1 MIDPHNFDDNG
12 PPDLTARKKN
22 SWKEPWLW
30 IVLGPLFVTI
40 ITSLIFVYIAV
51 SGADQRVVDDYYT
64 EGKAINHRFE
74 ADKLAIALGVGAIA
88 QIDSVS
94 GEVIVELTGLTTY
107 PDQLSLYFSHP
118 VKSTEDITVKLKK
131 INASRYRADLPKV
144 LKDRWYLQLSPVDAA
159 EDNKWRLVGELN
171 LNLQHEITLAPEV
184 Q

>member
-1 MIDPHNFDDNG
+1 VIDPLNLQDDESSDVPG
-12 PPDLTARKKN
+12 RRKN

-30 IVLGPLFVTI
+30 VVLGPLIVTI
-40 ITSLIFVYIAV
+40 VTSLIFVYIAV

-74 ADKLAIALGVGAIA
+74 ADKLALALGVGASV
-88 QIDSVS
+88 QIDMVS
-94 GEVIVELTGLTTY
+94 GEVIVELTGLTVF

-118 VKSTEDITVKLKK
+118 VRSTADITVQLKK
-131 INASRYRADLPKV
+131 INASRYRADLPKA

-159 EDNKWRLVGELN
+159 ADNKWRLVGELN
-171 LNLQHEITLAPEV
+171 LNLQHEINLAPEV